1 MRPITAVLA
10 GAGNRGTLAYGDYAL
25 LKPDALKI
33 VAVADP
39 DATRLQRFQR
49 SHQLTDQDCFTDW
62 KPLLAEKRADL
73 AIISTMD
80 RLHVEPA
87 VFAMKNGYDL
97 ILEKPMATSLKG
109 CREIIAVA
117 KETGRMVSVA
127 HVLRYTT
134 FFSTI
139 KKILSE
145 NALGRIIQVH
155 LSERIG
161 YYHMAHS
168 YVRGNWANSHKTA
181 PIILTKSCHDLDL
194 LCWLIGKPCRSVYSE
209 GGLVYFRREN
219 HPTGAGERCLSC
231 RIERDCPYSAK
242 KIYLDLVEDWA
253 IARNILPGATYQE
266 KEKFLATGPY
276 GRCVFLCDNDV
287 ADHQTAILDFDGV
300 QAVFN
305 LTAFSA
311 EKTREIDILGT
322 GGDLKGNFE
331 RGWIE
336 IRVYGGEK
344 RTITIPEEKG
354 LHAGGD
360 FRLLDDVIE
369 RIRNKTTRSLSSP
382 EESFRSHEIAFAC
395 ETSRREQRLVVLE

>member
-161 YYHMAHS
+161 YY
-168 YVRGNWANSHKTA
+168 
-181 PIILTKSCHDLDL
+181 
-194 LCWLIGKPCRSVYSE
+194 
-209 GGLVYFRREN
+209 
-219 HPTGAGERCLSC
+219 
-231 RIERDCPYSAK
+231 
-242 KIYLDLVEDWA
+242 
-253 IARNILPGATYQE
+253 
-266 KEKFLATGPY
+266 
-276 GRCVFLCDNDV
+276 
-287 ADHQTAILDFDGV
+287 
-300 QAVFN
+300 
-305 LTAFSA
+305 
-311 EKTREIDILGT
+311 
-322 GGDLKGNFE
+322 
-331 RGWIE
+331 
-336 IRVYGGEK
+336 
-344 RTITIPEEKG
+344 
-354 LHAGGD
+354 
-360 FRLLDDVIE
+360 
-369 RIRNKTTRSLSSP
+369 
-382 EESFRSHEIAFAC
+382 
-395 ETSRREQRLVVLE
+395 